1 MNLSSIEKLKDRKR
15 KSIMTAAFSLFSEY
29 GIKNVKIA
37 DIAKKADV
45 SQVTIYNHFENKEH
59 LFREVI
65 IDYTIEK
72 YGQYKQLLLNQDLS
86 FVERIEQ
93 YILDKIKS
101 AKEFNPELIEA
112 ALLKD
117 NELQEFLQN
126 FSHTQALPLFVQFVK
141 EGQQTG
147 HINPDLSMEVI
158 LFYLQLLNKESA
170 TLASRM
176 QHSGNEISK
185 EILHMFFYGLIGK

>member
-1 MNLSSIEKLKDRKR
+1 
-15 KSIMTAAFSLFSEY
+15 MTAAFSLFSEY
-29 GIKNVKIA
+29 GIRKVKIS
-37 DIAKKADV
+37 DIAKKAGV

-72 YGQYKQLLLNQDLS
+72 YGQYKQLLLNQELP

-126 FSHTQALPLFVQFVK
+126 FSHTKALPLFVQFVK

-170 TLASRM
+170 TLAKM
-176 QHSGNEISK
+176 MPHSGNEISK